1 MCLDKWSAAP
11 WSDENGGLATFPK
24 DKKKERGEMIEVPE
38 WSIPSFLSILAESE
52 FESVQS
58 SPHKTNVFCG

>member
-24 DKKKERGEMIEVPE
+24 DKKRERRNDRGARVKHPFI
-38 WSIPSFLSILAESE
+38 
-52 FESVQS
+52 SVYFS
-58 SPHKTNVFCG
+58 RI